1 MQLRKL
7 QTRIADSQYLAGSP
21 GEIENKMENA
31 VHGLT
36 TPPESPSTPAVA
48 SRGKIVMMAIIAG
61 AVITNIY
68 CTQPI
73 LPLIKASLG
82 VDLATVDLVAAAALL
97 GFATGLALL
106 LPLGDRFDRRKLV
119 LGQIAFACI
128 FAIAAAISPGIWA
141 LIAASFGLGIVSCV
155 PQQLVP
161 FAAVMS
167 APHQRGRNVGTVVSG
182 IMVGI
187 LLGRTIA
194 GVVGS
199 AYGWRAVYGMEAAFM
214 VPVWFAAATLLP
226 RGVPSTNLSYGR
238 LLASLWPLA
247 RDHRPIRESMII
259 QALLWACFN
268 AFWVN
273 LAALLAS
280 GPWHLG
286 SAWAGGFGIIG
297 AAGAFAASLGGHIS
311 DRRGARHV
319 VGLSIGIVTL
329 GYLLLAGA
337 NSSLAL
343 LVIGVIV
350 LDIGV
355 QAGLVSN
362 QTRAFAVDQKAQ
374 GRINSLYMTATFFG
388 GAVGATVSGWL
399 MTRFGWTGI
408 VAFGVALGLI
418 AAAIHWVGASHRT
431 GGRPRPDTGA
441 PI

>member
-1 MQLRKL
+1 M
-7 QTRIADSQYLAGSP
+7 
-21 GEIENKMENA
+21 
-31 VHGLT
+31 
-36 TPPESPSTPAVA
+36 A
-48 SRGKIVMMAIIAG
+48 SRSKIVMMAIIAG

-73 LPLIKASLG
+73 LPLIAS
-82 VDLATVDLVAAAALL
+82 DLHLDVTTVDLVAGAALL

-119 LGQIAFACI
+119 LGQIALAFGFAVV
-128 FAIAAAISPGIWA
+128 AALAPGVWA

-167 APHQRGRNVGTVVSG
+167 PPSERGRSVGTVVSG

-187 LLGRTIA
+187 LLGRTIS
-194 GVVGS
+194 GVVGA
-199 AYGWRAVYGMEAAFM
+199 AYGWRAVYGVEAAFM
-214 VPVWFAAATLLP
+214 IPVWIAAASLLP
-226 RGVPSTNLSYGR
+226 RGRPTTNLSYGR

-247 RDHRPIRESMII
+247 RDNRPIRESMII

-273 LAALLAS
+273 LAALLVS

-297 AAGAFAASLGGHIS
+297 AAGALAASLGGRAT
-311 DRRGARHV
+311 DRLGSRSVIGA
-319 VGLSIGIVTL
+319 SIGIVTL
-329 GYLLLAGA
+329 AYVLLAGA
-337 NSSLAL
+337 DSSLAL

-355 QAGLVSN
+355 QSGLVSN
-362 QTRAFAVDQKAQ
+362 QTRAFAVDPKAQ

-388 GAVGATVSGWL
+388 GALGTVISGWL

-408 VAFGVALGLI
+408 VAFGIVLGLI
-418 AAAIHWVGASHRT
+418 ASAIHWIGAR
-431 GGRPRPDTGA
+431 GGQRSPNTDAAIKAGNISA
-441 PI
+441 SAD